1 MKINFLLLVCLLT
14 LGMTSISFAETDED
28 LLFNKDSFAGW
39 EGNLDWFRIENGA
52 VVAGR
57 LDQDIPRNEFLCT
70 EQEFADFELTLE
82 AKIIGDG
89 KNAGVQFRS
98 KRIPDHHEVIGYQCD
113 MGWAGEKPIW
123 GALYDESRRRKFLV
137 EGNPDKVKKAI
148 ADKEYVPLKIRA
160 QGKHIQIW
168 VGDVKTVDYHEPDEN
183 IPQSGIIGLQIHS
196 GPKCE
201 AWYRNIRLK
210 KL

>member
-1 MKINFLLLVCLLT
+1 MRITPLLLLGCLLAV
-14 LGMTSISFAETDED
+14 GVPSIVSAQNDD
-28 LLFNKDSFAGW
+28 LLFDKTSFAGW
-39 EGNLDWFRIENGA
+39 EGNLDWFRIENDS

-82 AKIIGDG
+82 AKLVGDG
-89 KNAGVQFRS
+89 KNAGIQFRS

-113 MGWAGEKPIW
+113 MGWQGDKPIW
-123 GALYDESRRRKFLV
+123 GSLYDESRRRKFLA
-137 EGNPDKVKKAI
+137 EGDTEKLRKEI
-148 ADKEYVPLKIRA
+148 AGKEFIPLKIRA

-168 VGDVKTVDYHEPDEN
+168 VGSLKTVDYHEADDN

>member
-1 MKINFLLLVCLLT
+1 MKTIFLPWTLCLLLAAGSV
-14 LGMTSISFAETDED
+14 SAAEKGD
-28 LLFNKDSFAGW
+28 LLFDGTSFAGW
-39 EGNLDWFRIENGA
+39 EGNLDWFRIEQGA

-57 LDQDIPRNEFLCT
+57 LDQEIPRNEFLCT

-82 AKIIGDG
+82 AKLAGEG

-123 GALYDESRRRKFLV
+123 GSLYDESRRRKFLA
-137 EGNPDKVKKAI
+137 EGDAEKVNRVLA
-148 ADKEYVPLKIRA
+148 EHEWVPLKIRA
-160 QGKHIQIW
+160 QGRHIQIW
-168 VGDVKTVDYHEPDEN
+168 VGDVQTVDYHESDEH

-196 GPKCE
+196 GPKGE
-201 AWYRNIRLK
+201 AWYRQIRLK

>member
-1 MKINFLLLVCLLT
+1 MKISLLLTICLFT
-14 LGMTSISFAETDED
+14 LSIPSLAAAENDD
-28 LLFNKDSFAGW
+28 LLFDGNSFAGW
-39 EGNLDWFRIENGA
+39 EGNLDWFRVEKES

-57 LDQDIPRNEFLCT
+57 LDQEIPRNEFLCT

-82 AKIIGDG
+82 AKLVGDG
-89 KNAGVQFRS
+89 KNAGIQFRS

-113 MGWAGEKPIW
+113 MGWAGDKPIW
-123 GALYDESRRRKFLV
+123 GSLYDESRRRTFLA
-137 EGNPDKVKKAI
+137 EGNADKVREVLKKRDFI
-148 ADKEYVPLKIRA
+148 PLKIRA

-168 VGDVKTVDYHEPDEN
+168 VDEVKTVDYHEENDN
-183 IPQSGIIGLQIHS
+183 IPQSGIIGLQIHA

>member
-1 MKINFLLLVCLLT
+1 MKTCLLLTACLIAFA
-14 LGMTSISFAETDED
+14 MPSIGVADNDD
-28 LLFNKDSFAGW
+28 LLFDENSFAGW
-39 EGNLDWFRIENGA
+39 EGNLDWFRIENGS

-57 LDQDIPRNEFLCT
+57 LDQEIPRNEFLCT
-70 EQEFADFELTLE
+70 EQEFADFELSLE
-82 AKIIGDG
+82 AKLVGDG
-89 KNAGVQFRS
+89 KNAGIQFRS

-123 GALYDESRRRKFLV
+123 GSLYDESRRRTFLA
-137 EGNPDKVKKAI
+137 EGNAEKVMKVLEGKDFI
-148 ADKEYVPLKIRA
+148 PLKIRA

-168 VGDVKTVDYHEPDEN
+168 VGDVKTVDYHEKNEN
-183 IPQSGIIGLQIHS
+183 IPQSGVIGLQIHS